1 MIFKILFQGT
11 GGSEESKTQMLA
23 FDCDYKYNYD
33 YDIKKKTKTLVF
45 ELMHFCILYLFIS

>member
-33 YDIKKKTKTLVF
+33 YDIKKKSKNISFRINAFL
-45 ELMHFCILYLFIS
+45 HIIFIY